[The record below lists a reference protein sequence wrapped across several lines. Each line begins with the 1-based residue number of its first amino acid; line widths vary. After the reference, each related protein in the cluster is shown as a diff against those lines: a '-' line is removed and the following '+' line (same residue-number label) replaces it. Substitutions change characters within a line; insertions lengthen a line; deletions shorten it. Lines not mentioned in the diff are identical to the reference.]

1 MDRTV
6 VSVILSVC
14 WLVFAGYWI
23 ISAVGVKR
31 DVKRSGSYG
40 LTVIVRLISIAVI
53 VYVLNLPQ
61 LRPTMANVAAVTD
74 HPSIALEVIGV
85 ALTVFGVAFCIW
97 ARVHIGRNWSPVPAL
112 KEEHELITTGPYR
125 IVRNP
130 IYSGILFAML
140 GSALAAGLIYGII
153 FAVCLVSFV
162 YRVFAEDRLMMQ
174 QFPNTYPAYRRKTK
188 ALIPFVV

>member
-1 MDRTV
+1 MDRTL
-6 VSVILSVC
+6 VSIILSAC
-14 WLVFAGYWI
+14 WLAFAGYWI

-40 LTVIVRLISIAVI
+40 TTVVLRLISIALI
-53 VYVLNLPQ
+53 VYILNLRQ
-61 LRPTMANVAAVTD
+61 LRPTMANLAAVTD
-74 HPSIALEVIGV
+74 HPTIGLQVIGI
-85 ALTVFGVAFCIW
+85 ALTVIGVAFCIW
-97 ARVHIGRNWSPVPAL
+97 ARIHLGRNWSPVPAL

-130 IYSGILFAML
+130 IYTGILLAML
-140 GSALAAGLIYGII
+140 GSALAAGLIYWII

-174 QFPNTYPAYRRKTK
+174 QFPKTYPAYRKKTK
-188 ALIPFVV
+188 ALIPFIV